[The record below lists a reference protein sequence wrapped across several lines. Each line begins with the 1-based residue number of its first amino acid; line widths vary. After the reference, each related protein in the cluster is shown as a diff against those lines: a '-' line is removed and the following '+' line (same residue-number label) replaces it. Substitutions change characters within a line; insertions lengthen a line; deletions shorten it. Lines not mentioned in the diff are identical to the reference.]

1 MNEKLNFAI
10 RCFGSLKIFNKF
22 SVYLFLH
29 SEIMLKI
36 YYTRISDTAGWNDDD
51 FFRYISPRNRELIA
65 ACQNASVKRE
75 KMVGEG
81 MLRLLLQRWGGRPAE
96 SWSVVRGEHG
106 KPYLVDAPEPLFFN
120 LCHSGDYVVCALSD
134 REVGVDIQKIGGMKL
149 EIARRFFHPSETEAL
164 ETVKGTE
171 QIDLFYRYWAVKESF
186 LKYKGKGLSG
196 SLAGFCME
204 TVDGETVIR
213 QEGKKIPVYLKEC
226 RIASGYCCFICA
238 ETADLP
244 EILPFSF

>member
-81 MLRLLLQRWGGRPAE
+81 MLRLLLQRWGAAGRE
-96 SWSVVRGEHG
+96 
-106 KPYLVDAPEPLFFN
+106 LV
-120 LCHSGDYVVCALSD
+120 CRSGRTWKALS
-134 REVGVDIQKIGGMKL
+134 G
-149 EIARRFFHPSETEAL
+149 
-164 ETVKGTE
+164 
-171 QIDLFYRYWAVKESF
+171 
-186 LKYKGKGLSG
+186 
-196 SLAGFCME
+196 
-204 TVDGETVIR
+204 
-213 QEGKKIPVYLKEC
+213 
-226 RIASGYCCFICA
+226 
-238 ETADLP
+238 
-244 EILPFSF
+244 

>member
-1 MNEKLNFAI
+1 M
-10 RCFGSLKIFNKF
+10 
-22 SVYLFLH
+22 
-29 SEIMLKI
+29 
-36 YYTRISDTAGWNDDD
+36 
-51 FFRYISPRNRELIA
+51 
-65 ACQNASVKRE
+65 
-75 KMVGEG
+75 
-81 MLRLLLQRWGGRPAE
+81 
-96 SWSVVRGEHG
+96 
-106 KPYLVDAPEPLFFN
+106 
-120 LCHSGDYVVCALSD
+120 
-134 REVGVDIQKIGGMKL
+134 DIQKIGGMKL